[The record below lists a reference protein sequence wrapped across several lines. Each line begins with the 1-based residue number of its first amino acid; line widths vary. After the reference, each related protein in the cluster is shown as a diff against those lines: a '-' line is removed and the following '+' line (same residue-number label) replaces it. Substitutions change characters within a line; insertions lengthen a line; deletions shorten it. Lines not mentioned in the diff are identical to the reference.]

1 MSQIWFPAP
10 DPALAALHDVFTYLC
25 DCALARAPRAWRWHN
40 PDRYRLRALRQLAQA
55 AGLVSMSAI
64 RGTLIP
70 TPLAAHWLYQSPDE
84 QLAVLAEAWVEQAD
98 SANRRQCL
106 RRANEAG
113 PDARLTPEQLT
124 NRLSRDKQQRLW
136 QPLVWLGYLIPEPDE
151 TQPTLFKVATLPT
164 SSTHFP
170 DWQIEQTTIVVP
182 PPYYWP
188 DLWDLEHLAQLV
200 AIGPPRRY
208 QLSSKQW
215 GRAVARGL
223 TAATAFSVLERGT
236 GSPLPAPLRKH
247 FAPAIPEVMVQPGA
261 LFTFT
266 QPEALQ
272 KLRQRFVWRRR
283 FTYLL
288 SPQHVWVSGPQTPL
302 FIRAL
307 QRRGLIVQSE
317 ASAHC
322 YNFVPDPILSPVV
335 GDKIGGQNRKPPA
348 SSHSA
353 EQMHLLLAAHV
364 MQALAKDLDL
374 PTPLDPPTLTALA
387 SRLPSAQQRRLERAL
402 RLQLEHLRRHLPE
415 PRAPALS
422 PHPAPD
428 ASVEQGISA
437 AIEHGQALQ
446 LHYQPPPPRPLITR
460 PVVPLRLEPW
470 GLHTYLLAYD
480 LTRHDVRTFRFD
492 RIVQVASL
500 EKKEG

>member
-1 MSQIWFPAP
+1 MSQIWFPALP
-10 DPALAALHDVFTYLC
+10 NSSALDPALAAIHDIFTYLC

-64 RGTLIP
+64 HGTLTP
-70 TPLAAHWLYQSPDE
+70 TPLAAHWLYQPPAE
-84 QLAVLAEAWVEQAD
+84 QLAVLAEAWAEQGD
-98 SANRRQCL
+98 TANRRQCL
-106 RRANEAG
+106 RRMSEAG

-124 NRLSRDKQQRLW
+124 NRISSDKQQRLW
-136 QPLVWLGYLIPEPDE
+136 QPLVWLGYLIAEPDE
-151 TQPTLFKVATLPT
+151 TSPTAFRVAMLP
-164 SSTHFP
+164 SLPTHFP
-170 DWQIEQTTIVVP
+170 DWEIEQATIVVP
-182 PPYYWP
+182 PPYHWP
-188 DLWDLEHLAQLV
+188 DLWDLEHLAQLI

-208 QLSSKQW
+208 QLLPKHW
-215 GRAVARGL
+215 GRAVARGF

-236 GSPLPAPLRKH
+236 GSPLPAPLREH
-247 FAPAIPEVMVQPGA
+247 FAPAIPEVVVQPGA

-288 SPQHVWVSGPQTPL
+288 SPQHVWVSAPQAPL
-302 FIRAL
+302 LIRAL
-307 QRRGLIVQSE
+307 QQRGLTVQSE
-317 ASAHC
+317 VSATCHD
-322 YNFVPDPILSPVV
+322 FVPDHDFGYPKS
-335 GDKIGGQNRKPPA
+335 GQNRK
-348 SSHSA
+348 SLTSNHSA
-353 EQMHLLLAAHV
+353 EQMHLLLAAQV

-374 PTPLDPPTLTALA
+374 PAPLDPPTLTALA
-387 SRLPSAQQRRLERAL
+387 SRLPPTQQRRLERAL

-422 PHPAPD
+422 PHPTPEIQQM
-428 ASVEQGISA
+428 VMA
-437 AIEHGQALQ
+437 AIEQGQAVQ

-480 LTRHDVRTFRFD
+480 LARNDVRTFRFD
-492 RIVQVASL
+492 RILQAALL
-500 EKKEG
+500 EKA